1 MHGVKLH
8 ALILAL
14 VLIVIGI
21 GATTYQIVG
30 LNIPVS
36 ESETDPVWVIDARV
50 SFRASGNTPVKVQLF
65 VPPPSDRYLVLNE
78 SFVSQNYGFNISRVE
93 ANRLVTWSSRRVQ
106 GEQTLYYRKTL
117 SQRFGESRIA
127 EAGPQFRPRP
137 PLEEPERIAAEA
149 LLAPIRQHSADVETF
164 ISETVRRVNNL
175 GDDNVRLLLGNDD
188 SVTNRAGVVG
198 KLLAVAHIPVE
209 QVHTLRL
216 MPSQNQTAELWLRSY
231 NGERWIYFNPVTGDR
246 GLPDD
251 RIVWWIGG
259 SAVADV
265 EGGQRPRVT
274 FSVTRS
280 EISAIQLA
288 QTSEPA
294 RRSTLLTFSLYDLPV
309 ATQEV
314 YRVMIM
320 IPLGVLLILLLRN
333 LVGMYTL
340 GTFTPVLVALAFRET
355 DIVWGVFLFTF
366 ITAIGLSLRSYLE
379 HLRLQLLSRLSVV
392 LTFVVILMAVVSL
405 LASKL
410 GLERGL
416 SIALFPMVILTM
428 VIERLSILWE
438 ERGAGHAM
446 KAAVGTLVA
455 ASLGHLLMSQPH
467 LVYFC
472 FTFPGILLVFTGIML
487 LMGHYRGYRLTEL
500 VRFRALADA
509 PTGGASSD
517 KSSGKGRS

>member
-1 MHGVKLH
+1 MRGVKLH

-14 VLIVIGI
+14 VLIVAGF
-21 GATTYQIVG
+21 GATAYQIMV
-30 LNIPVS
+30 LNIPMS
-36 ESETDPVWVIDARV
+36 ESETDPVWVIDARL
-50 SFRASGNTPVKVQLF
+50 SFRASGNTPVKAQLF

-78 SFVSQNYGFNISRVE
+78 SFISQNYGFNVSRAD
-93 ANRLVTWSSRRVQ
+93 ANRQVTWSSRRAQ

-117 SQRFGESRIA
+117 SQRFGESRLV

-137 PLEEPERIAAEA
+137 PLEGPERIAAEA

-175 GDDNVRLLLGNDD
+175 NDDNVRLLLGNDD
-188 SVTNRAGVVG
+188 SISNRTRVVE
-198 KLLAVAHIPVE
+198 KLLAVAHIPVQ
-209 QVHTLRL
+209 QVHTIRL
-216 MPSQNQTAELWLRSY
+216 MASQNQTPEQWLRSY
-231 NGERWIYFNPVTGDR
+231 NGERWIYFNPVSGDR

-251 RIVWWIGG
+251 RIVWWIG
-259 SAVADV
+259 AVPVADV

-274 FSVTRS
+274 FSVTS
-280 EISAIQLA
+280 TEISAIQLA
-288 QTSEPA
+288 QTSDAA
-294 RRSTLLTFSLYDLPV
+294 RSSTLLNFSLYDLPV

-314 YRVMIM
+314 YRIMIM

-333 LVGMYTL
+333 LVGMHTL

-355 DIVWGVFLFTF
+355 GVVWGIMLFTV

-392 LTFVVILMAVVSL
+392 LTFVVILMALIAL
-405 LASKL
+405 LGHKL
-410 GLERGL
+410 GMERGL
-416 SIALFPMVILTM
+416 SVALFPMVILTM

-446 KAAVGTLVA
+446 KAALGTLVA

-500 VRFRALADA
+500 VRFRALAGPD
-509 PTGGASSD
+509 
-517 KSSGKGRS
+517 SGRP